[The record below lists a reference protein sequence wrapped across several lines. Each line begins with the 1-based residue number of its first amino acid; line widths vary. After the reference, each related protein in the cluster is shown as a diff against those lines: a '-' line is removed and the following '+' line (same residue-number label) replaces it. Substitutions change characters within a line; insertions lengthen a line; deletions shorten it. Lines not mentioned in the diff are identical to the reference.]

1 LLGQCAL
8 ALAAFA
14 AYCAFSWYLQTDS
27 AKRSSAPPLY
37 AWWKVPRAHG
47 VADVLRWFPPLA
59 MFLAW
64 RWAMT
69 GRRGAPK
76 LPDRWLLPLLPV
88 AVILMNVAIA
98 ASDGGLHELV
108 RPFDAPG
115 VEFYDDVHLVHGVR
129 QFLHDHLWLHNRNAM
144 SLHGNTHPP
153 GPILF
158 LYLVS
163 KWIGP
168 GLRAAA
174 LAAIVVSALTI
185 IPAHLLARRLFG
197 PRVAA
202 ITSGLYVVAPSL
214 VLFGATSM
222 DGVYTLPLVFS
233 LYAFVRAIDARTGLS
248 TCVWALITAAA
259 LAVGMLMTF
268 SAVCVGV
275 LLAMYGAASFSGP
288 RRGRVWGVL
297 LLAGGAFVLAF
308 IALKLGTGYDL
319 IASVKASMASD
330 EAVMGERRR
339 ALLPYLDVSTAN
351 LLAFLIGCG
360 ITISL
365 VAAKGIKDSLIA
377 CDPRRWKLDRFAPLL
392 PCFAAAVV
400 LLSFSTLY
408 RWETERIWT
417 FLCPLAVIAAAKS
430 IADVND
436 PAEGRRLLDVCLC
449 GSFLQTYLMQLFLFS
464 LW

>member
-1 LLGQCAL
+1 
-8 ALAAFA
+8 
-14 AYCAFSWYLQTDS
+14 
-27 AKRSSAPPLY
+27 
-37 AWWKVPRAHG
+37 
-47 VADVLRWFPPLA
+47 
-59 MFLAW
+59 
-64 RWAMT
+64 
-69 GRRGAPK
+69 
-76 LPDRWLLPLLPV
+76 
-88 AVILMNVAIA
+88 
-98 ASDGGLHELV
+98 
-108 RPFDAPG
+108 
-115 VEFYDDVHLVHGVR
+115 
-129 QFLHDHLWLHNRNAM
+129 M

-168 GLRAAA
+168 GLPAAA
-174 LAAIVVSALTI
+174 LAAIFVSALTI

-202 ITSGLYVVAPSL
+202 IASGLYVVAPSL

-222 DGVYTLPLVFS
+222 DGVDALPLVFS

-248 TCVWALITAAA
+248 ACVWTLITAAA

-288 RRGRVWGVL
+288 RRGRVWSVL
-297 LLAGGAFVLAF
+297 LLTAGAFVLAF

-319 IASVKASMASD
+319 IASVKVSMASD

-365 VAAKGIKDSLIA
+365 AAAKGIKDSLIA
-377 CDPRRWKLDRFAPLL
+377 CDPRRCRLGRFAPLL

-400 LLSFSTLY
+400 FLSFSTLY

-417 FLCPLAVIAAAKS
+417 FLCPLAVIAAAKR